1 MKKFLAIG
9 LLFFAALIFS
19 KVAFAQE
26 KIGYV
31 DVAKLFDDYQKTKD
45 FDKMLEDKVGV
56 YDKDRETK
64 VSEIKQM
71 QDKLN
76 ILSDKEKEAKQKE
89 LETKVKNI
97 REYTLS
103 REGEIRKE
111 RDDKFK
117 EILDDIE
124 KAVKQYAQQAGYTLV
139 MNSKI
144 LVYNNGSG
152 DITVEVAKILQA
164 GYVKK

>member
-1 MKKFLAIG
+1 MKKIG
-9 LLFFAALIFS
+9 VIVAVLFSCLFVVS
-19 KVAFAQE
+19 AFAQE

-45 FDKMLEDKVGV
+45 FDKMLEDKVGA
-56 YDKDRETK
+56 YDKDREAK
-64 VSEIKQM
+64 VAEIKQM

-89 LETKVKNI
+89 LEAKVKTI
-97 REYTLS
+97 RDYTLS

-124 KAVKQYAQQAGYTLV
+124 KSVKQYAQQTGYTLV
-139 MNSKI
+139 MNSKV
-144 LVYNNGSG
+144 LVYNNGSS
-152 DITVEVAKILQA
+152 DITAEVAKILQA
-164 GYVKK
+164 GYKK